1 MLIKINDLKWQ
12 VRFADRD
19 DERLVSDNTK
29 CLGITY
35 FNELQIFLS
44 NDMPDELCKQTII
57 HELTHAFIFSYGI
70 HLYTDDEEAV
80 CDFVG
85 AYLSKIY
92 DLTNKIIKNLKRR
105 KEVKQQ

>member
-12 VRFADRD
+12 VQFADRD
-19 DERLVSDNTK
+19 NERLILDDDK
-29 CLGITY
+29 CLGVTY
-35 FNELQIFLS
+35 FDELQIFLS

-70 HLYTDDEEAV
+70 HLHSDDEEGV

-85 AYLSKIY
+85 TYLSKIY
-92 DLTNKIIKNLKRR
+92 DLTNKIIENYKRR
-105 KEVKQQ
+105 KEVK